1 MTYAD
6 DPAEEAMRKSQA
18 LEEANDLEGA
28 IEAMSEA
35 VKIEPESMKYRG
47 LRGRLYNLQKKWHAA
62 IRDFD
67 SVLSVRPNAP
77 SILYS
82 RGRARFMIDDLDDA
96 FSDFERCIALE
107 PGASD
112 AWVQIG
118 NIHRHRRDWEQA
130 IRAYERAIEL
140 EDEEK
145 ELLSDW
151 ILKMKEQIW
160 LRENGQLEQEPSQAR
175 TPMAARFS
183 DKKKALD
190 LSDELYEILKYRRQ
204 FVTPYKRKAPDKE
217 GEES

>member
-1 MTYAD
+1 
-6 DPAEEAMRKSQA
+6 
-18 LEEANDLEGA
+18 
-28 IEAMSEA
+28 MSEA

-47 LRGRLYNLQKKWHAA
+47 LRGRLYNLQKKWRAA

-67 SVLSVRPNAP
+67 SVLVVRPNAP

-82 RGRARFMIDDLDDA
+82 RGRARFMIDDLDGA
-96 FSDFERCIALE
+96 FADFERCIALQ

-145 ELLSDW
+145 ALLADW
-151 ILKMKEQIW
+151 IVKMKEQIW
-160 LRENGQLEQEPSQAR
+160 LRDNGQLEHEPSQAR
-175 TPMAARFS
+175 TPTAARFS
-183 DKKKALD
+183 DRKKAIE
-190 LSDELYEILKYRRQ
+190 LSDELHETLKKRRQ
-204 FVTPYKRKAPDKE
+204 FVTPYKRKAPTEE
-217 GEES
+217 GGES